1 MTTGDLLQT
10 SEVVGRGRFR
20 ASLVGIMSTI
30 READGPAPSATP
42 AGETSSPRLPRLRI
56 RTVELHDLADPLL
69 ALLPSPSSFAWVRG
83 EHGLVGWGEATRF
96 VANGRERFS
105 RAQRW
110 WSEVVRSAEIDDEL
124 RVPGSGA
131 VAFASF
137 AFEPGRSVLVV
148 PRFIVGRSGHR
159 AWITTIVTE
168 NEGLPSLVEALAVR
182 REPHVTPNGVVWGEG
197 TRDNKSWQRAVAEA
211 VERINRGELDK
222 VVLARDI
229 VATCANP
236 IDPRFLMTRLA
247 ERYPECWTF
256 LVDGLVGATPELLVR
271 RRGDVVMS
279 RVLAGTI
286 RRGSSAATDQHLGD
300 ALLASDKDQQEH
312 EYAVTSV
319 AQALSAHCTD
329 LDVPDAPRLLRLANV
344 QHLATDVTGR
354 IADDVPVLALAAS
367 LHPTAAVCG
376 TPTERAAMM
385 IRALE
390 GMDRSRYAGP
400 VGWID
405 GRGDGELGIALRCGK
420 VDQDDQRQIRVFAGC
435 GIVAGSDPASEL
447 EETNAKLEPMRWA
460 LGG

>member
-1 MTTGDLLQT
+1 
-10 SEVVGRGRFR
+10 
-20 ASLVGIMSTI
+20 MSTI
-30 READGPAPSATP
+30 AVADEPIPSHP
-42 AGETSSPRLPRLRI
+42 PFLRI
-56 RTVELHDLADPLL
+56 RTIPLDGLEGPLL
-69 ALLPSPSSFAWVRG
+69 DLLPSPSAFTWVRG
-83 EHGLVGWGEATRF
+83 DNGLVGWGEAARF
-96 VANGRERFS
+96 IVNGRERFS

-110 WSEVVRSAEIDDEL
+110 WADVVRAAEIEDA
-124 RVPGSGA
+124 VHGPGTGA
-131 VAFASF
+131 VAFVSF
-137 AFEPGRSVLVV
+137 AFEPGRSVIVV
-148 PRFIVGRSGHR
+148 PRVIVGRSAGR
-159 AWITTIVTE
+159 AWVTTIAPGE
-168 NEGLPSLVEALAVR
+168 EPLPSSVEAIATP
-182 REPHVTPNGVVWGEG
+182 REPITAPQNVVWGEG
-197 TRDNKSWQRAVAEA
+197 TRDNKAWQRAVAEA

-229 VATCANP
+229 VGTSSAP
-236 IDPRFLMTRLA
+236 IDPRALMSRLA

-271 RRGDVVMS
+271 RRGDVVTS

-286 RRGSSAATDQHLGD
+286 RRGASVDLDDDLGEE
-300 ALLASDKDQQEH
+300 LLASDKDQEEH
-312 EYAVTSV
+312 EYAVSSV
-319 AQALSAHCTD
+319 AQALSVHCTD

-376 TPTERAAMM
+376 TPTERAAVL
-385 IRALE
+385 IRTLE

-400 VGWID
+400 VGWMD

-420 VDQDDQRQIRVFAGC
+420 VDPADKRRIRLFAGC

-447 EETNAKLEPMRWA
+447 AESNAKLEPMRWA

>member
-1 MTTGDLLQT
+1 
-10 SEVVGRGRFR
+10 
-20 ASLVGIMSTI
+20 MSTI
-30 READGPAPSATP
+30 AVTDEPIASQPP
-42 AGETSSPRLPRLRI
+42 LLQV
-56 RTVELHDLADPLL
+56 RTVELTDHREPLL
-69 ALLPSPSSFAWVRG
+69 DLLPSPSAFAWVRG
-83 EHGLVGWGEATRF
+83 GNGLIGWGEAARF
-96 VANGRERFS
+96 IANGRERFS

-110 WSEVVRSAEIDDEL
+110 WSDVVRAASIDDEL
-124 RVPGSGA
+124 HGPGTGA
-131 VAFASF
+131 VAFVSF
-137 AFEPGRSVLVV
+137 AFEPGRSVIVV
-148 PRFIVGRSGHR
+148 PRVIVGHSGDR
-159 AWITTIVTE
+159 TWLTTIAPAGE
-168 NEGLPSLVEALAVR
+168 PLPSALEALSVV
-182 REPHVTPNGVVWGEG
+182 REPVVAPHGVQWGEG
-197 TRDNKSWQRAVAEA
+197 TRDNKAWQRAVAEA
-211 VERINRGELDK
+211 VERIGRGELDK

-229 VATCANP
+229 VGTSVNP
-236 IDPRFLMTRLA
+236 IDPRCLMTRLA
-247 ERYPECWTF
+247 DRYPECWTF

-271 RRGDVVMS
+271 RRGDVVTS

-286 RRGSSAATDQHLGD
+286 RRGASKADDQDLGEE
-300 ALLASDKDQQEH
+300 LLASDKDQEEH
-312 EYAVTSV
+312 EYAVSSV

-376 TPTERAAMM
+376 TPPERAAVL
-385 IRALE
+385 IRTLE

-420 VDQDDQRQIRVFAGC
+420 VDLADSRRIRLFAGC

-447 EETNAKLEPMRWA
+447 AESNDKLQPMRWA

>member
-1 MTTGDLLQT
+1 
-10 SEVVGRGRFR
+10 
-20 ASLVGIMSTI
+20 MSTI
-30 READGPAPSATP
+30 AVAEDPVPSQVPLLAV
-42 AGETSSPRLPRLRI
+42 
-56 RTVELHDLADPLL
+56 RTVELTDLTEPLL
-69 ALLPSPSSFAWVRG
+69 DLLPSPSSFAWVRG
-83 EHGLVGWGEATRF
+83 ENGLVGWGECAR
-96 VANGRERFS
+96 VIVNGRERFS

-110 WSEVVRSAEIDDEL
+110 WSDVVRAAEVDDPVHL
-124 RVPGSGA
+124 PGTGA

-137 AFEPGRSVLVV
+137 AFEPGRSMLIV
-148 PRFIVGRSGHR
+148 PRVIVGRSGGR
-159 AWITTIVTE
+159 AWLTTIAE
-168 NEGLPSLVEALAVR
+168 AHEPLPSAREVRSVE
-182 REPHVTPNGVVWGEG
+182 REPLVAPQGVVWGEG

-229 VATCANP
+229 VATSSNH
-236 IDPRFLMTRLA
+236 IDPRFLMHRLS

-256 LVDGLVGATPELLVR
+256 LVEGLTGATPELLVR
-271 RRGDVVMS
+271 RRGDVVTS

-286 RRGSSAATDQHLGD
+286 RRGSSVAHDADLGEE
-300 ALLASDKDQQEH
+300 LLASDKDQQEH

-354 IADDVPVLALAAS
+354 LADDVPVLSLAAS

-376 TPTERAAMM
+376 TPTERAAMV

-400 VGWID
+400 VGWLD

-420 VDQDDQRQIRVFAGC
+420 VDLADRRRIRLFAGC

-447 EETNAKLEPMRWA
+447 AESNAKLEPMRYA

>member
-1 MTTGDLLQT
+1 MLQGAT
-10 SEVVGRGRFR
+10 RHAGVIAVGAAWPHATRGYPAR
-20 ASLVGIMSTI
+20 IMSTI
-30 READGPAPSATP
+30 AVAEEPLPS
-42 AGETSSPRLPRLRI
+42 S
-56 RTVELHDLADPLL
+56 VPLL
-69 ALLPSPSSFAWVRG
+69 RVRTIELPALGGSLLDLLPSPSAFSWVRG
-83 EHGLVGWGEATRF
+83 DSGLVGWGESARA
-96 VANGRERFS
+96 VVNGRERFS
-105 RAQRW
+105 RSQRW
-110 WSEVVRSAEIDDEL
+110 WSDVVRAADIDDPVH
-124 RVPGSGA
+124 VPGTGA

-148 PRFIVGRSGHR
+148 PSVVVGRSGGR
-159 AWITTIVTE
+159 AWVTTIVPADQ
-168 NEGLPSLVEALAVR
+168 PSPSADAALATA
-182 REPHVTPNGVVWGEG
+182 REPLAAPQSVQWGEG

-229 VATCANP
+229 VATTANP
-236 IDPRFLMTRLA
+236 IDTRFLMQRLA

-271 RRGDVVMS
+271 RRGDVVTS

-286 RRGSSAATDQHLGD
+286 RRGSSAALDLNLGEE
-300 ALLASDKDQQEH
+300 LLASDKDQQEH

-354 IADDVPVLALAAS
+354 LADDVPVLSLAAS

-376 TPTERAAMM
+376 TPTERAAGV

-420 VDQDDQRQIRVFAGC
+420 VDLADRRRIRLFAGC
-435 GIVAGSDPASEL
+435 GIVSGSDPASEL
-447 EETNAKLEPMRWA
+447 AESNAKLEPMRYA

>member
-1 MTTGDLLQT
+1 
-10 SEVVGRGRFR
+10 
-20 ASLVGIMSTI
+20 MSTI
-30 READGPAPSATP
+30 AATDEQAPSRVP
-42 AGETSSPRLPRLRI
+42 LLRV
-56 RTVELHDLADPLL
+56 RTVELVDQAEPLL

-83 EHGLVGWGEATRF
+83 DHGLVGWGEAARF
-96 VANGRERFS
+96 IANGRERFS

-110 WSEVVRSAEIDDEL
+110 WSDVVRAAEIDDAV
-124 RVPGSGA
+124 RTAGTGA

-148 PRFIVGRSGHR
+148 PRFIIGRSGGR
-159 AWITTIVTE
+159 AWLTTIVRGDE
-168 NEGLPSLVEALAVR
+168 SMPSMVEALATP
-182 REPHVTPNGVVWGEG
+182 REPHIPPNGVAWGEG

-229 VATCANP
+229 VATCTNP
-236 IDPRFLMTRLA
+236 IDPRHLMTRLA

-271 RRGDVVMS
+271 RRGDVVTS

-286 RRGSSAATDQHLGD
+286 RRGASAASDQHLGD
-300 ALLASDKDQQEH
+300 ALLASDKDQEEH

-376 TPTERAAMM
+376 TPTERAATM

-400 VGWID
+400 VGWLD

-420 VDQDDQRQIRVFAGC
+420 VDQDDQHRIRLFAGC
-435 GIVAGSDPASEL
+435 GIVSGSDPASEL

-460 LGG
+460 LSN